1 MKISRTSSFA
11 MGAVVAL
18 VLGSGTAYA
27 ATGGKF
33 ILGSSNSAT
42 KTTTLTNSRGTALS
56 LKSKAGTPSLAVNS
70 SAKVT
75 NLNADKL
82 DNLDSSAFAL
92 ASGNVKAYNVTGT
105 LYDLNNNGSFD
116 TIIASVACPAG
127 TRRTGGGGADFTTT
141 GYTVVDAPDTDN
153 SWTVIVGISETATED
168 PTNVT
173 ASIICYS
180 PRGVPAGGY
189 RQAETQA
196 RTHAPSAA
204 LLTKVANR
212 LHL

>member
-56 LKSKAGTPSLAVNS
+56 LKSKSGTPSLAVS
-70 SAKVT
+70 SSTKVT

-92 ASGNVKAYNVTGT
+92 ASGNVKAYDVTGT
-105 LYDLNNNGSFD
+105 LYDLDNNGSYD
-116 TIIASVACPAG
+116 TIIASAGCPAG
-127 TRRTGGGGADFTTT
+127 TRRTGGGIHDFTTT
-141 GYTVVDAPDTDN
+141 GYTVVNGPDTNN

-168 PTNVT
+168 PTNVV
-173 ASIICYS
+173 ASIVCYS
-180 PRGVPAGGY
+180 PRSVPTGGY
-189 RQAETQA
+189 RQAEAQV
-196 RTHAPSAA
+196 RVLKPSAE
-204 LLTKVANR
+204 LLTKAANR
-212 LHL
+212 LRH